1 LLLATSTTPATRWP
15 WRRLGSSTRLGP
27 ETTLPCT
34 RVGLAASD
42 FVPTPVAGNGIER
55 FFKEPSKPA
64 ERRVEHDECLVE
76 TEKKNDDDDVD
87 DVDASV
93 RAVLAASDEPLV
105 ALRPPDPG
113 TFSAGEDASSP
124 FVACPRCGLRTAPG
138 RDAQSHADEHMAFD
152 LSKSEPQHRFG
163 SFSSLPK
170 SGGEKKRRPAAR
182 NGGGGKKRSVRGDA
196 SGTAS
201 VSAFFAK
208 R

>member
-1 LLLATSTTPATRWP
+1 VLDAFRDALHAFEGSHYFHNYTRRSRYAP
-15 WRRLGSSTRLGP
+15 EDKRRRSRGRRGDVEEEEEDEMESSDYRG
-27 ETTLPCT
+27 
-34 RVGLAASD
+34 D
-42 FVPTPVAGNGIER
+42 
-55 FFKEPSKPA
+55 
-64 ERRVEHDECLVE
+64 
-76 TEKKNDDDDVD
+76 DDDDVD